1 MHLSH
6 KLASRICSLHK
17 LDMKNT
23 EMKYSNNIPI
33 RHLARNQLRDQYP
46 ACTAPV
52 ALPLEC

>member
-23 EMKYSNNIPI
+23 EMKYRNNIPI